1 MEDFW
6 RPMRRAA
13 LSRAARWRSLEEG
26 SGSGKARMI
35 VLPRSQICRA
45 CGRWTKN
52 FHFIIPMC
60 TKRIGIYDIMK
71 KIYPREAG
79 ERRNDMSF
87 KLPEYH
93 HPDFSLPQFVS
104 APEVKWEL
112 VEKDGVAPEYFHS
125 TSMYP
130 EYFKIGGRWVLAEES
145 RMDSSVV
152 ICEDGHLEV
161 VENRN
166 LKQGQK
172 VILGRSE
179 QCQEGIYVH
188 NTGFE
193 TEETSEKEKF
203 VFRQGRSRE
212 TSYARDYDNLLEL
225 LKYEKEH
232 GNILWVMGP
241 AFSFD
246 HNARKAMQAL
256 VENGYAHGLMAGNAL
271 ATHDLEGALLHT
283 ALGQDIYT
291 QVSMPNGHYN
301 HLDVIN
307 RVRRSGSIPQFI
319 EDYKIDNGIIYSCVK
334 KQVPFVLTGSI
345 RDDGPMP
352 EVIGDAYA
360 GQKAMRQLVKK
371 STCVICLATMLHT
384 IATGNMTPSFR
395 VLEDGTIRPLYLYTV
410 DADEFVVNKLLDRG
424 SLSATTMVTNVQDF
438 ITIVARGLGIMD

>member
-1 MEDFW
+1 MPF
-6 RPMRRAA
+6 
-13 LSRAARWRSLEEG
+13 
-26 SGSGKARMI
+26 
-35 VLPRSQICRA
+35 QI
-45 CGRWTKN
+45 
-52 FHFIIPMC
+52 
-60 TKRIGIYDIMK
+60 
-71 KIYPREAG
+71 
-79 ERRNDMSF
+79 
-87 KLPEYH
+87 PEYH
-93 HPDFSLPQFVS
+93 HPDFTLQKFIDSPD
-104 APEVKWEL
+104 AKWEI

-130 EYFKIGGRWVLAEES
+130 EYFKVNGKWVLAKES

-152 ICEDGHLEV
+152 ICDDGHLEV

-166 LKQGQK
+166 LKKGNK

-179 QCQEGIYVH
+179 GAEEGIYVH
-188 NTGFE
+188 NTGFIN
-193 TEETSEKEKF
+193 EKDQLEDKF

-212 TSYARDYDNLLEL
+212 TSYTRDYDTLLEL

-232 GNILWVMGP
+232 GNIVWVMGP

-246 HNARKAMQAL
+246 YDARNAMQAL
-256 VENGYAHGLMAGNAL
+256 IENGYAHGLMAGNAL

-291 QVSMPNGHYN
+291 QKSQPNGHYN
-301 HLDVIN
+301 HLDVLN
-307 RVRRSGSIPQFI
+307 RVRRSGSIPEFI
-319 EDYKIDNGIIYSCVK
+319 EEYHIDNGIIYSCVK
-334 KQVPFVLTGSI
+334 NKVPFVLTGSI

-352 EVIGDAYA
+352 EVIGDVYA
-360 GQKAMRQLVKK
+360 GQNAMRNMVRK

-395 VLEDGTIRPLYLYTV
+395 VLPDGTIRPIYLYTV

-438 ITIVARGLGIMD
+438 ITIVAKGLGLMK